1 MEKPI
6 PLIAVIGIGNPLLG
20 DDGVGVEVI
29 KEMERLKL
37 PECVRLYDG
46 GVGGL
51 SLVGLIDGH
60 REAIF
65 VDALE
70 MGLEPGSVRQ
80 LDVEWRGNSTSGE
93 EPGLSF
99 SPLERGDKGVY
110 MTGLKPCP
118 YKMVEPRLRYSLHEV
133 SLRECLLFLQLADN
147 PPKITIIGIQPRR
160 VGPGIGL
167 SPEVRGAVPEVIRI
181 IRKGLGVRD
190 G

>member
-1 MEKPI
+1 MSETVAI
-6 PLIAVIGIGNPLLG
+6 IGIGNPLLG

-37 PECVRLYDG
+37 PEYVRLYDG

-80 LDVEWRGNSTSGE
+80 LDVEMLQS
-93 EPGLSF
+93 
-99 SPLERGDKGVY
+99 
-110 MTGLKPCP
+110 LK
-118 YKMVEPRLRYSLHEV
+118 PRLRYSLHEV
-133 SLRECLLFLQLADN
+133 SLRECLPFLQLADN

-167 SPEVRGAVPEVIRI
+167 SPEVRGAVPKVIKI

-190 G
+190 GKDINSRR

>member
-37 PECVRLYDG
+37 PEYVRLYDG

-70 MGLEPGSVRQ
+70 MGLEPGSIRQ
-80 LDVEWRGNSTSGE
+80 LDVEWCRDSASGVS
-93 EPGLSF
+93 GLSF
-99 SPLERGDKGVY
+99 FFR
-110 MTGLKPCP
+110 TGLKPCP
-118 YKMVEPRLRYSLHEV
+118 YKMVEPRLRSSLHEI
-133 SLRECLLFLQLADN
+133 SLRECLPFLQLADN

-181 IRKGLGVRD
+181 IRNGLGVRAC
-190 G
+190 GERSESNG